1 MPPCHL
7 LRPIFEASDSAGSI
21 PDSAGLGRMQ
31 DPVTEKWF
39 IHSPDVWWIVLMHY
53 PYPKPP
59 MIHLWC
65 NIHPSLTNAPI
76 VRQCALECGCHS
88 VQAKGKSQ
96 FQICFPDV
104 LLITD
109 GLLRKRNI
117 SLLPVTCCSS
127 TDVEDRDIGT
137 SGGCQFNLF
146 FGTHRYYD
154 IYRSINDIYI
164 YI

>member
-1 MPPCHL
+1 MWFSNQKKWKKMPPCHL

-65 NIHPSLTNAPI
+65 NIHPSLTKAPI
-76 VRQCALECGCHS
+76 VRQCPLECGCHS

-96 FQICFPDV
+96 FQICFFPWCPFDHWWPFEKKEYQFATSC
-104 LLITD
+104 LLFINRR
-109 GLLRKRNI
+109 GGQGHW
-117 SLLPVTCCSS
+117 
-127 TDVEDRDIGT
+127 DIGR
-137 SGGCQFNLF
+137 L
-146 FGTHRYYD
+146 
-154 IYRSINDIYI
+154 SI
-164 YI
+164 